1 MSTIWTPG
9 GERPVRSGP
18 EAGSPPGPSN
28 PPPPPSTG
36 LDGEPDEPDEAEL
49 RQHLEELR
57 QQLAA
62 TPAEIVIANHG
73 FGLFEL
79 AALHLSLAPPQ
90 LAEARLAIDALAA
103 LVEGVAGRLGDQEGT
118 LRDGL
123 AQLRLA
129 YVQIQAAIQA
139 ATQAGGDPASGNPD
153 QPG

>member
-9 GERPVRSGP
+9 GERPVRPGP
-18 EAGSPPGPSN
+18 AAGSPPGPSD
-28 PPPPPSTG
+28 PPPPPSPG
-36 LDGEPDEPDEAEL
+36 PDGELDGEPDEAEL
-49 RQHLEELR
+49 RQQMDELR
-57 QQLAA
+57 KQLAA

-79 AALHLSLAPPQ
+79 AALHLSLLPPQ

-103 LVEGVAGRLGDQEGT
+103 LVEGVAGRLGDQESL

-129 YVQIQAAIQA
+129 YVQIQAAA
-139 ATQAGGDPASGNPD
+139 QAGGDPDP
-153 QPG
+153 